1 VKLVVYVR
9 KKWCYEYEEAKLR
22 MARARENE
30 EWGMKMG
37 KE

>member
-1 VKLVVYVR
+1 MLERNGATNMRKL
-9 KKWCYEYEEAKLR
+9 AKLR